1 MPELRKDPIMGR
13 WVIISTERGKRP
25 SSFEPVSK
33 RVAAHM
39 CPFCPGQ
46 EFNTPPEIIAYRP
59 QDTEPNQPGWQ
70 LRVIP
75 NKYPALI
82 VEGQLNREPKGLYD
96 KMNGIGAHEVIIETA
111 DHAVDI
117 VDMTDK
123 QVRDILWIYRERM
136 LDLERDSRLK
146 YVLIF
151 KNHGEA
157 AGASLEHSHSQLIA
171 TPIIPKRVAEELEGS
186 KKYYDYKER
195 CIYCDMVRQEI
206 MDNERLVSDFDAF
219 IAIQPYAPRFPF
231 ETWIIPKSHQSSYI
245 QMSETEITQL
255 GRCLKD
261 SLLRL
266 KLALNDPPFNF
277 MIHTR
282 PVSKESSEYYH
293 WHIEIIPKLTRVA
306 GFEWGSGFYINP
318 TTPEEAAVF
327 LKNINTESYYSI
339 KENSDSR
346 SADQK

>member
-1 MPELRKDPIMGR
+1 MGR

-39 CPFCPGQ
+39 CPFCPGH
-46 EFNTPPEIIAYRP
+46 EDNTPPEIIAYRP
-59 QDTEPNQPGWQ
+59 PDTEPNQPGWN

-111 DHAVDI
+111 DHSMDI
-117 VDMTDK
+117 VDMSEE
-123 QVRDILWIYRERM
+123 QVRNILWIYRERM

-146 YVLIF
+146 YILAF

-157 AGASLEHSHSQLIA
+157 AGASLEHAHSQLIA
-171 TPIIPKRVAEELEGS
+171 TPIIPKRVAEELDGA
-186 KKYYDYKER
+186 KKYFDFKER
-195 CIYCDMVRQEI
+195 CIYCDIVRQEI
-206 MDNERLVSDFDAF
+206 LDDERVVSDFDAF
-219 IAIQPYAPRFPF
+219 ITIQPFAPRFPF
-231 ETWIIPKSHQSSYI
+231 ETWILPKSHQSSYVE
-245 QMSETEITQL
+245 MSDTEFTSL
-255 GRCLKD
+255 AKCLKD
-261 SLLRL
+261 TLLRL
-266 KLALNDPPFNF
+266 KLALNDPPFNY

-282 PVSKESSEYYH
+282 PVSKDSHEYYH

-318 TTPEEAAVF
+318 TTPEEAALF
-327 LKNINTESYYSI
+327 LRKIKTEDYS
-339 KENSDSR
+339 KTSESVKR
-346 SADQK
+346 DQ